1 MLIPVENLHIGHFI
15 RNKLQEQGRTV
26 TWLARQI
33 PCTRNHIYKIFQ
45 KPTIDTALLLRI
57 SCVMDYNFFLMI
69 FSKKAMLKLVS

>member
-1 MLIPVENLHIGHFI
+1 MFMLILVENLHIGHFI

-57 SCVMDYNFFLMI
+57 SCVMNYNFFDD
-69 FSKKAMLKLVS
+69 FFQESDVN